1 MQRVFSFVML
11 GAVLIL
17 LTACATAPTPVLPA
31 SAQWGDFPLLPGVKI
46 ATLDGN
52 PSQPGPFIY
61 RLSFPANSKVPPHYH
76 PIAENVTVISGTV
89 NLGHGDTLDAAK
101 TTKYPAG
108 SFFTVPATMH
118 HYAWT
123 DQETVVQV
131 HGTGPTSITF
141 VNPAD
146 DPRKK

>member
-1 MQRVFSFVML
+1 MKRVFSFVMF
-11 GAVLIL
+11 GALVFLVA
-17 LTACATAPTPVLPA
+17 ACATAPASVLPA
-31 SAQWGDFPLLPGVKI
+31 SAKWGDIPALPGAKI
-46 ATLDGN
+46 AVLDGN
-52 PSQPGPFIY
+52 PSQAGLFVY
-61 RLSFPANSKVPPHYH
+61 RLSFPANYKIPPHYH
-76 PIAENVTVISGTV
+76 PIVENVTVISGAV
-89 NLGHGDTLDAAK
+89 NLGHGDMLDPAK

-118 HYAWT
+118 HYGWT

-131 HGTGPTSITF
+131 HGTGPTSLTF